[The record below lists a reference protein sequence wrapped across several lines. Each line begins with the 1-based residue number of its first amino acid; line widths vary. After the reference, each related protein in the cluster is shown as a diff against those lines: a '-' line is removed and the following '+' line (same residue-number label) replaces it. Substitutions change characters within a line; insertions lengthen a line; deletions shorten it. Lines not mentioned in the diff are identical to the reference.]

1 VSAPTTARGGGAPA
15 PRDTERPAGG
25 GGRIPDFFV
34 VGQPKSGTTA
44 LYDMLRAH
52 PQVFMPDS
60 KEPWFFA
67 EELHERTP
75 PRPGG
80 TPRTLAEYSAL
91 FAAARPGQRV
101 GEISPLYLWSKTAAE
116 RIHQV
121 RPDALIV
128 AILREPASLLRS
140 LHLEFVQ
147 RHIEVEGDLRR
158 ALELEPERRAGR
170 AIPRHT
176 YWPRT
181 LLYSQ
186 HVAYVEQ
193 LRRYR
198 ERFGADRTLVLIY
211 DDFRADN
218 EATVRQVLRFVG
230 ADDAAPIASVE
241 ANPTVQVRS
250 QRLHEL
256 VHAVSVGR
264 GPASRA
270 MKGAVKVLTPRRLR
284 REALRATQQSLL
296 FGEPRAADD
305 QLMRE
310 LRRRYAGEVRAL
322 GEYLGRD
329 LVTLW
334 GYDRLD

>member
-1 VSAPTTARGGGAPA
+1 MSVPSAAARDAAQPAGAP
-15 PRDTERPAGG
+15 

-44 LYDMLRAH
+44 LHDMLRSH
-52 PQVFMPDS
+52 PQVFLPES

-67 EELHERTP
+67 DELHERTP

-80 TPRTLAEYSAL
+80 TPASLAEYTAL
-91 FAAARPGQRV
+91 FAAAAPGQRV

-116 RIHQV
+116 RIFAV

-128 AILREPASLLRS
+128 AILREPAALLRS

-147 RHIEVEGDLRR
+147 SYVEVEADLAR
-158 ALELEPERRAGR
+158 ALALEPERRAGR
-170 AIPRHT
+170 AVPRHT
-176 YWPRT
+176 YWPKA
-181 LLYSQ
+181 LLYSE

-198 ERFGADRTLVLIY
+198 ERFGSERMLVLIY

-218 EATVRQVLRFVG
+218 EGVVRELLRFVG
-230 ADDAAPIASVE
+230 ADEAHPIAPVQ

-264 GPASRA
+264 GPVSRA
-270 MKGAVKVLTPRRLR
+270 VKGAVKAVSPRRLR
-284 REALRATQQSLL
+284 RGALHAAQQNVLY
-296 FGEPRAADD
+296 GEPQPPDER
-305 QLMRE
+305 LMAE

-322 GEYLGRD
+322 SEYLGRD

-334 GYDRLD
+334 GYDGLD

>member
-1 VSAPTTARGGGAPA
+1 VSAPSAHARVAA
-15 PRDTERPAGG
+15 RPAAA

-44 LYDMLRAH
+44 LHDMLRTH
-52 PQVFMPDS
+52 PQIFLPES

-67 EELHERTP
+67 DELHERTP

-80 TPRTLAEYSAL
+80 TPSSLAEYTRL
-91 FAAARPGQRV
+91 FAAAATDQRV
-101 GEISPLYLWSKTAAE
+101 GEISPLYLWSRTAAE
-116 RIHQV
+116 RISRV
-121 RPDALIV
+121 RPDALII

-147 RHIEVEGDLRR
+147 NYVELEADLAR
-158 ALELEPERRAGR
+158 ALALEPERRAGR
-170 AIPRHT
+170 SIPRHT
-176 YWPRT
+176 YWPKA
-181 LLYSQ
+181 LLYSE

-198 ERFGADRTLVLIY
+198 ERFGAERMLVLIY

-218 EATVRQVLRFVG
+218 TGAVREVLRFVG
-230 ADDAAPIASVE
+230 ADDAHPIAPLQ
-241 ANPTVQVRS
+241 ANPSVQVRS
-250 QRLHEL
+250 PRLHEL

-264 GPASRA
+264 GPVSRTL
-270 MKGAVKVLTPRRLR
+270 KGALKAITPRRLR
-284 REALRATQQSLL
+284 RGALRATQQNVLY
-296 FGEPRAADD
+296 GEPGPPDE
-305 QLMRE
+305 QLMAE

-322 GEYLGRD
+322 SEYLGRD

-334 GYDRLD
+334 GYDGLD